1 MTSHGHE
8 GRSVTVRSQTVHP
21 TVPRRM
27 ITPSTKPVGDHMHI
41 RTTFAAITATL
52 ALAATLTGCSD
63 TSDKGAPPRD
73 ASKQRATQQTT
84 PTAEAKPA
92 GPRAFGKAVTWS
104 TDGGSGTTNVLSY
117 RQPVSGVQP
126 PTSTGAAEEEWGVL
140 EVKVCTK
147 KGKVGVTQR
156 PWSVAYADGARVTTT
171 GQSGGD
177 FPRPEYP
184 QEAMVSPGDCV
195 RGLLMF
201 PVPKGKRPERV
212 IYAPDGADPAEWKI
226 PAK

>member
-1 MTSHGHE
+1 MHT
-8 GRSVTVRSQTVHP
+8 RTASV
-21 TVPRRM
+21 
-27 ITPSTKPVGDHMHI
+27 
-41 RTTFAAITATL
+41 AITATL

-63 TSDKGAPPRD
+63 TPAKDAPPP
-73 ASKQRATQQTT
+73 ASSKRRATQQAT
-84 PTAEAKPA
+84 PTSEAKSD
-92 GPRAFGKAVTWS
+92 GPRAFGKALAWS
-104 TDGGSGTTNVLSY
+104 RDEGSGTTNVLSY
-117 RQPVSGVQP
+117 RQPFPGVQP
-126 PTSTGAAEEEWGVL
+126 PTTTGATDEEWGAL
-140 EVKVCTK
+140 EAKVCTK
-147 KGKVGVTQR
+147 NGKVGVTQR

-212 IYAPDGADPAEWKI
+212 IYTPDGSDPAEWKI